1 MSRLQ
6 GKALGVVTIVA
17 AALVASGAAVAMD
30 GYYKDKTLKIV
41 IPYGPGGT
49 YDNYAQAFT
58 KHLGRHLPGK
68 PTVIVQHM
76 PGAGGVKATNWA
88 YTVMQKDGLNMLT
101 PLDNT
106 ILNQLL
112 RPEKMRY
119 DARNFTWL
127 GSSNQTN
134 MVIVV
139 RSDTGVKTWA
149 DLKKRKSVGASAG
162 TGSFDFIIQRLTS
175 GLLNYDLQVVTGYKG
190 SSATSHAI
198 EQKEADLNANNW
210 LTYASRQPHWFT
222 GDKPFARAVLQ
233 VGVFKDPALPKSVPL
248 ISELLTDPLDKK
260 VVDFIGVA
268 GLLGRGL
275 VLPPKSPAHTVK
287 TLRAAYDAM
296 NADPLFEAE
305 LKKRKLRLIP
315 TRGAEIQKL
324 VAQAVDSASPE
335 VLKRAREVIF
345 RK

>member
-76 PGAGGVKATNWA
+76 PGAGGAKAMNYA

-287 TLRAAYDAM
+287 TLRGAYDAM

>member
-1 MSRLQ
+1 MSTINRTT
-6 GKALGVVTIVA
+6 LGVVALTV
-17 AALVASGAAVAMD
+17 AALVSSGAAVAAD
-30 GYYKDKTLKIV
+30 DEFAGKTAKIV

-58 KHLGRHLPGK
+58 KHIGRHIPGK

-76 PGAGGVKATNWA
+76 PGAGGVKAMNWA

-119 DARNFTWL
+119 DARNFIWL

-134 MVIVV
+134 MVVVV
-139 RSDTGVKTWA
+139 RSNTGVNTWE
-149 DLKKRKSVGASAG
+149 DLRKRKSIGASAG

-175 GLLNYDLQVVTGYKG
+175 GLLKFDLKTVTGYKG
-190 SSATSHAI
+190 SSATSHAV
-198 EQKEADLNANNW
+198 EQGEADLNANNW
-210 LTYASRQPHWFT
+210 LTYASRVPQWFT

-248 ISELLTDPLDKK
+248 ISELLTDPLDRK

-275 VLPPKSPAHTVK
+275 VLPPGVSAGNVK
-287 TLRAAYDAM
+287 TLRAAYAAM

-305 LKKRKLRLIP
+305 LKKRSLRLIP
-315 TRGAEIQKL
+315 SKGEDIQKIVIKAL
-324 VAQAVDSASPE
+324 DSASPE
-335 VLKRAREVIF
+335 VVKRAQDVIF

>member
-6 GKALGVVTIVA
+6 GTAFCVVTLVA
-17 AALVASGAAVAMD
+17 AALVASGAAFAMD
-30 GYYKDKTLKIV
+30 GYFKDKTAKIV

-49 YDNYAQAFT
+49 YDNYAQAFS
-58 KHLGRHLPGK
+58 KHIGKHIPGN

-76 PGAGGVKATNWA
+76 PGAGGVKATNWS
-88 YTVMQKDGLNMLT
+88 YTVMQRDGLNMLT

-134 MVIVV
+134 MVLVM

-149 DLKKRKSVGASAG
+149 DLKKRQSVGASAG
-162 TGSFDFIIQRLTS
+162 TGSFDFIIQQLAS
-175 GLLNYDLQVVTGYKG
+175 GLLNFDLKVVTGYKG
-190 SSATSHAI
+190 SSATSHAV
-198 EQKEADLNANNW
+198 QQGEADLNANNW
-210 LTYASRQPHWFT
+210 LTYASRVPHWFI
-222 GDKPFARAVLQ
+222 GDKPFARAILQ

-248 ISELLTDPLDKK
+248 IGELLTDPLDLK
-260 VVDFIGVA
+260 VVNFIGVA

-275 VLPPKSPAHTVK
+275 VLPPKAPDHAVK

-296 NADPLFEAE
+296 NGDPAFEAE
-305 LKKRKLRLIP
+305 LKRRKLRLIP

-324 VAQAVDSASPE
+324 VIKAVDSASPE
-335 VLKRAREVIF
+335 VVKRARDVIF